1 MFFKS
6 VISCFNLCLR
16 ICCINSLLQSWSR
29 AYKYHMLYT
38 NTRFLTAKQYNNT
51 YGLYLQC
58 PFSPTWFHS
67 SWWAF
72 FLLIKKLLIYRFPSI
87 ISEKTKMN
95 ISTCTSSNILQK
107 IKHNFPPNY
116 IFMTQWP
123 HSADLWPPAPVTAL
137 HIFRGVGHTI
147 SSSTCSRQHS
157 PRSTVVWVY
166 FYLASCHEDELC
178 LIDPVSWSSRSKKS
192 KI

>member
-29 AYKYHMLYT
+29 AYKYHMLFT
-38 NTRFLTAKQYNNT
+38 NTRFLTVKQYNNT

-72 FLLIKKLLIYRFPSI
+72 FLLIKKLLIFRFPSI

-116 IFMTQWP
+116 IFIDPMTPQCW
-123 HSADLWPPAPVTAL
+123 PVTSC
-137 HIFRGVGHTI
+137 
-147 SSSTCSRQHS
+147 SSNSS
-157 PRSTVVWVY
+157 PY
-166 FYLASCHEDELC
+166 F
-178 LIDPVSWSSRSKKS
+178 SWSGPHHFFIHLFTSAQSQKYSGLGLLLFGFLPWGWTVFDWSRVLV
-192 KI
+192 